1 MKAVMITVAHILY
14 TRNLSTYQHILPDLR
29 QGLKAQMP
37 TEAKHTGNINK
48 VNTDKNCYFHPD
60 TL

>member
-14 TRNLSTYQHILPDLR
+14 TRNLSTYQRILPDLR